1 MARCTKGVLLSS
13 QRAVKQKNA
22 LECLLVEWQDCGKDS
37 NQTVII
43 TRNALHMF
51 HDPEK
56 ETKHKHTLEH
66 MDPVKTKNRGLQ

>member
-1 MARCTKGVLLSS
+1 
-13 QRAVKQKNA
+13 VKQKNA

-56 ETKHKHTLEH
+56 DFINFNQT
-66 MDPVKTKNRGLQ
+66 